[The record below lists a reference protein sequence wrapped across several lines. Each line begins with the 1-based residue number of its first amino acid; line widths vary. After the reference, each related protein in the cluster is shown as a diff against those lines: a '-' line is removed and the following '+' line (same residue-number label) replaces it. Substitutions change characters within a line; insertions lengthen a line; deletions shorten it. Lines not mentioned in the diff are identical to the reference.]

1 MGPSAFRIAGIRDQ
15 IATLGRAV
23 IDKGDLPAPIP
34 ETQHPADKQKKYVRD
49 IAKVCQKLY
58 DRTLKSLE
66 EGALPLVLG
75 GDHSLAAGS
84 VAASGDW
91 VRRTSSKPLGLIWVD
106 AHGDMNTP
114 STTESGNVH
123 GMPLAALL
131 GQEPVELASI
141 GSMPSVLPQHTV
153 LVGIRNIDQREKD
166 QIRASGVHVFTMK
179 DIDRDGIATVA
190 ERALALAARDTG
202 GIHVSFDMDVC
213 DPSIAPGVGTPVKG
227 GFDYREAHLIMELV
241 ADSGQLVALDLVEV
255 NPTLD
260 IRNTTAEFGTELA
273 LSALGKGIL

>member
-1 MGPSAFRIAGIRDQ
+1 
-15 IATLGRAV
+15 
-23 IDKGDLPAPIP
+23 
-34 ETQHPADKQKKYVRD
+34 
-49 IAKVCQKLY
+49 
-58 DRTLKSLE
+58 
-66 EGALPLVLG
+66 
-75 GDHSLAAGS
+75 
-84 VAASGDW
+84 
-91 VRRTSSKPLGLIWVD
+91 
-106 AHGDMNTP
+106 
-114 STTESGNVH
+114 
-123 GMPLAALL
+123 
-131 GQEPVELASI
+131 
-141 GSMPSVLPQHTV
+141 MPSVLPQHTV
-153 LVGIRNIDQREKD
+153 LVGIRNLDRREKD
-166 QIRASGVHVFTMK
+166 QIRASGIHVFTMK

-227 GFDYREAHLIMELV
+227 GFDYREAHMIMELV